1 MYFIRIEKGGKYMY
15 SKILVPL
22 DGSKLAECVLPHVE
36 AIASGCGTPEVTL
49 VSVTEIL
56 RIKEKLNMP
65 SNESPTYQIL
75 GGIGIV
81 SGQVMKSVYES
92 TMAGQPGNQAT
103 RLRDVGK
110 KYSQADKY
118 LHRIQQNLIKKGLKV
133 QTLVLLGNPAEAIVS
148 FATNNGTE
156 LIIMAS
162 HGRSGISRWASG
174 SVAERVFRSACIPVL
189 MVRAPGCI
197 PGF

>member
-1 MYFIRIEKGGKYMY
+1 MY

-36 AIASGCGTPEVTL
+36 AIASASSAQEVIL
-49 VSVTEIL
+49 VSVTEKI
-56 RIKEKLNMP
+56 RVKQNVNMP
-65 SNESPTYQIL
+65 STEESAYQIL
-75 GGIGIV
+75 GATGIM
-81 SGQVMKSVYES
+81 SGQVTKSVYEA
-92 TMAGQPGNQAT
+92 TMAGQAGNQGT
-103 RLRDVGK
+103 WLRDVGK

-118 LHRIQQNLIKKGLKV
+118 LHRIQQNLTKKGLKT
-133 QTLVLLGNPAEAIVS
+133 QTLVLLGNPADAIVN
-148 FATNNGTE
+148 FAAHRGIE

-174 SVAERVFRSACIPVL
+174 SVAEKVFRSTCIPVL
-189 MVRAPGCI
+189 LVRAPGCI